1 MSAEASSLGFVHVHV
16 PPTDTDDQRTLLLLH
31 GTGGTERDLL
41 EIGAA
46 VAPGARLLGVRG
58 RVLENGMPRFFR
70 RLAEG
75 VFDEADLRLRAAELA
90 AFIPAAAAVY
100 GFDPAQVVALGYSNG
115 ANIAAAIVLLH
126 PGVLGGAV
134 LLRSM
139 VPLVPEQRAALRGTP
154 VLVIEGEGDPIVPR
168 DNAERLVS
176 LLRDADASVTLHWQ
190 AAGHALTPADV
201 QLARRWMGDAGQG
214 MTRVPAPA

>member
-1 MSAEASSLGFVHVHV
+1 MSTEASSLGFVHVHV

-100 GFDPAQVVALGYSNG
+100 GFDPAQIVALGYSNG
-115 ANIAAAIVLLH
+115 ANIAAAILLLH
-126 PGVLGGAV
+126 PGVLAGAV

-139 VPLVPEQRAALRGTP
+139 LPLVPEQRAALRGTP
-154 VLVIEGEGDPIVPR
+154 VLVIEGEADPIVRR

-190 AAGHALTPADV
+190 ATGHALTPADV
-201 QLARRWMGDAGQG
+201 QLARRWMGDTGQG

>member
-1 MSAEASSLGFVHVHV
+1 MSEAASSLGFVHVHV
-16 PPTDTDDQRTLLLLH
+16 PPTNTEDQRTLLLLH

-41 EIGAA
+41 EIGVA

-75 VFDEADLRLRAAELA
+75 VFDEADLQLRAAELA
-90 AFIPAAAAVY
+90 TFVHAAAVVY
-100 GFDPAQVVALGYSNG
+100 GFDPAQVVAIGYSNG
-115 ANIAAAIVLLH
+115 ANIAAAVLLLH
-126 PGVLGGAV
+126 PGVLAGAV

-139 VPLVPEQRAALRGTP
+139 VPLVPEQRASLRGTP
-154 VLVIEGEGDPIVPR
+154 VLMIEGEVDPIVPR
-168 DNAERLVS
+168 DNAERLLS
-176 LLRDADASVTLHWQ
+176 LLRDAGASVTLHWQ
-190 AAGHALTPADV
+190 ATGHALTPADI

-214 MTRVPAPA
+214 VTRVVAPA